1 MIVILIS
8 NYAPKHILKQS
19 DFIIQIK
26 NHESIKAHTNL
37 IFKPIPP
44 TRSPKIFLR
53 LVQT

>member
-26 NHESIKAHTNL
+26 IMKALKPTL
-37 IFKPIPP
+37 I
-44 TRSPKIFLR
+44 
-53 LVQT
+53 